1 MNRFYRA
8 LLRLYPT
15 GFRSEYEHELL
26 ATFEARA
33 REHSGALA
41 PLFTAFDAI
50 TDAVPNAIGAHWDIL
65 IQDLRYAV
73 RSLGKTP
80 GFVVTAILVIALGVG
95 ANTAAFS
102 LADFVLLRPLAFPEP
117 EQLFELN
124 TSYPNGTNNN
134 MSPANLR
141 DYRTSNHTASGLG
154 AVWRRSVNLV
164 GKGEPRRL
172 ETARVTPDLMPT
184 IGVGAYA
191 GRIISPED
199 SVDGRVI
206 ILSYGLWRTHFGGD
220 RGIIGTSVQLEGE
233 PFTVIGVMPPSFMF
247 PSRDTEAWT
256 ALILREENY
265 VDRSDTFLEVFGR
278 LRPGVSFEQ
287 ARKDFEVIGARLA
300 QQYPNDNAD
309 SGALLLG
316 LRDKLGPRARVLVLA
331 LCGAAL
337 CILLLA
343 CANLASLLIARAT
356 SRARELAVR
365 AALGAGPERLVRQL
379 ITESMGLAL
388 IGGLVGIGAAIA
400 GLPLLSRLVPNSLPI
415 AALPTID
422 ARVLAL
428 AVAFVAITGLA
439 FGVGPALG
447 ASRSRALDALR
458 EGIRGGGGRTRR
470 IRAGLVIVEVAA
482 SVVLLITSGLLIRAV
497 MRIQANDIGF
507 RPENVLTL
515 RTQLPY
521 PRYAITARRD
531 QFYARVLENIRALP
545 GVQGA
550 SYVTGLPMTM
560 KGGIWNVEKVDGVE
574 YKDASNGASFRT
586 LTPDY
591 FSTMSIPLRAGRDV
605 SDTDTREAPPV
616 IVVSQ
621 SFAEKYWP
629 KQNPIG
635 RRATIGGAE
644 RTVIGV
650 VGEVLVRG
658 PERVSEPQ
666 VYIPAKQMP
675 DSSFMSY
682 PPKDLVVRTTTPSAT
697 ILPAIRRIVH
707 EADPEQSI
715 SHVRPMTEI
724 VEGETASRLT
734 QLRVLGALS
743 LIALLISGIGIH
755 GLLTFTVSRRSHELG
770 VRRALGEQAASI
782 LRRVLQEGMA
792 LAAVGVVAGIVLA
805 YFSART
811 MNALLYGIKPSD
823 PLTFSAAA
831 TLCFVVAVLGC
842 LRPAIRASR
851 IDPVTALRGE

>member
-8 LLRLYPT
+8 LLRLYPA

-41 PLFTAFDAI
+41 PLLIAFDAI
-50 TDAVPNAIGAHWDIL
+50 TDAIPNAIGAHWDIL
-65 IQDLRYAV
+65 VQDLRYAV

-80 GFVVTAILVIALGVG
+80 GFVVTAVLVIALGVG

-102 LADFVLLRPLAFPEP
+102 LADFVLLRPLAFPDP

-124 TSYPNGTNNN
+124 TKYPNGTNNN

-141 DYRTSNHTASGLG
+141 DYRLSNHTASGLG
-154 AVWRRSVNLV
+154 ALWRRSVNLV

-172 ETARVTPDLMPT
+172 ETARVTPDLMRT
-184 IGVGAYA
+184 LGVGAYA
-191 GRIISPED
+191 GRVISPED
-199 SVDGRVI
+199 SVDGRVVV
-206 ILSYGLWRTHFGGD
+206 LSYGLWRTHFGGD
-220 RGIIGTSVQLEGE
+220 RGIIGASVQLEGE
-233 PFTVIGVMPPSFMF
+233 PYTVIGVMPPSFMF
-247 PSRDTEAWT
+247 PSRETEAWT
-256 ALILREENY
+256 ALILTEANY
-265 VDRSDTFLEVFGR
+265 VDRSDTFLEVYGR

-287 ARKDFEVIGARLA
+287 ARKDFGVIGARLA
-300 QQYPNDNAD
+300 KDYPNDNAD

-316 LRDKLGPRARVLVLA
+316 MRDKLSPNARVLVLA

-379 ITESMGLAL
+379 ITESMGLAVL
-388 IGGLVGIGAAIA
+388 GGLVGIGAAIA
-400 GLPLLSRLVPNSLPI
+400 GLPLLARLVPNTLPI
-415 AALPTID
+415 AELPSID
-422 ARVLAL
+422 ARVLLL
-428 AVAFVAITGLA
+428 AAVFVLITGLA
-439 FGVGPALG
+439 FGVGPSLG

-470 IRAGLVIVEVAA
+470 VRAGLVVVEVAA
-482 SVVLLITSGLLIRAV
+482 SVVLLVMSGLLIRAV
-497 MRIQANDIGF
+497 LRIQANDLGF
-507 RPENVLTL
+507 RAENVLTL

-521 PRYAITARRD
+521 PKYAITARRD

-545 GVQGA
+545 GVQSA
-550 SYVTGLPMTM
+550 AYVTALPMVM
-560 KGGIWNVEKVDGVE
+560 KGGIWSFSQVDGVE
-574 YKDASNGASFRT
+574 LKDASNGVAFRT
-586 LTPDY
+586 LTPQY
-591 FSTMSIPLRAGRDV
+591 FATLSIPLRAGRDV
-605 SDTDTREAPPV
+605 SDADTREAPAVMV
-616 IVVSQ
+616 ISQ
-621 SFAEKYWP
+621 LAAAKYWP
-629 KQNPIG
+629 KQNPLG
-635 RRATIGGAE
+635 KRATIGGVE
-644 RTVIGV
+644 RTVVGV
-650 VGEVLVRG
+650 VGDVRTRG
-658 PERVSEPQ
+658 PEQSSEPQ

-682 PPKDLVVRTTTPSAT
+682 PPKELAVRTSAPTAT
-697 ILPAIRRIVH
+697 ILPAIRRIIY
-707 EADPEQSI
+707 EADPEQAI
-715 SHVRPMTEI
+715 SNVRTMREI
-724 VEGETASRLT
+724 VEKETASRVT

-743 LIALLISGIGIH
+743 LIALLIAGIGIH

-770 VRRALGEQAASI
+770 VRRALGEQATSI
-782 LRRVLQEGMA
+782 LRRVLQEGMVLA
-792 LAAVGVVAGIVLA
+792 LAGVVVGVVLA

-811 MNALLYGIKPSD
+811 IDALLYGIKPSD

-831 TLCFVVAVLGC
+831 MLCFVVAVLGC

-851 IDPVTALRGE
+851 IDPITALRGE